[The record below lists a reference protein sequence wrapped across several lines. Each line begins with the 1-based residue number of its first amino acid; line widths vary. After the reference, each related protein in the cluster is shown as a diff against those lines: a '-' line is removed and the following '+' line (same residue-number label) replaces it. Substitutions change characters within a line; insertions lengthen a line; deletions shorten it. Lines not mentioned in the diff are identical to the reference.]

1 VPAERIESVQGARR
15 DASVTPRHISDKVPA
30 AAVFVNEGAGSARGE
45 RARRAVELVRAL
57 LDADLFVT
65 ATRTPAELDGWL
77 RERADDY
84 RRIVIAGGDGS
95 LGVAYN
101 VFAGREVTIGYIP
114 AGFGNATAHLLRLP
128 SDPERLASL
137 ISDGDARPVD
147 LVSVDGH
154 LALFAGA
161 GWDAL
166 VAHRYAEAGARG
178 LPGWTRA
185 VIGSLPDLQ
194 RRHSIRVE
202 ADGQT
207 VFQGPMELLVAGTT
221 PFYGRGLMVNPGARP
236 DAGRLTIRIYPGPA
250 PLLALEA
257 LRWVARR
264 PPSAPAVHAL
274 SATLSAVDGRSLPL
288 QSDGDLLG
296 EKPLWH
302 LEIRPAAVRLIGRW
316 V

>member
-1 VPAERIESVQGARR
+1 MVGPAH
-15 DASVTPRHISDKVPA
+15 P
-30 AAVFVNEGAGSARGE
+30 AAVFVNEGAGSARGD

-65 ATRTPAELDGWL
+65 ATRIPSELERWL
-77 RERADDY
+77 RERASDY
-84 RRIVIAGGDGS
+84 RTIVIAGGDGS

-101 VFAGREVTIGYIP
+101 VFAGRDVTLGYIP

-147 LVSVDGH
+147 LVAIDGH
-154 LALFAGA
+154 LALFAGI

-166 VAHRYAEAGARG
+166 VAHRYAQAGARG

-185 VIGSLPDLQ
+185 VAQSVPDLL
-194 RRHSIRVE
+194 RRHSVRVD

-207 VFQGPMELLVAGTT
+207 VFQGPMELLVASTT
-221 PFYGRGLMVNPGARP
+221 PFYGRGLRVNPGASP

-250 PLLALEA
+250 PILALEA
-257 LRWVARR
+257 LRWVTRR
-264 PPSAPAVHAL
+264 LPAAPAIHASSVTV
-274 SATLSAVDGRSLPL
+274 SAMGGGSIPL

-296 EKPLWH
+296 DRPVWH

-316 V
+316 S

>member
-1 VPAERIESVQGARR
+1 VHTQRIERLQGARR
-15 DASVTPRHISDKVPA
+15 DVIVTPQHISEQLPA
-30 AAVFVNEGAGSARGE
+30 AAVFVNEGAGSARAA
-45 RARRAVELVRAL
+45 RARRAVELIRAL

-65 ATRTPAELDGWL
+65 ATRSPAELEGWL

-84 RRIVIAGGDGS
+84 RTVVIAGGDGS

-101 VFAGREVTIGYIP
+101 VFTGRDTTLGYIP

-137 ISDGDARPVD
+137 IADGDARAVD
-147 LVSVDGH
+147 LVSIDGH

-166 VAHRYAEAGARG
+166 VAHRYAQAGARG

-185 VIGSLPDLQ
+185 VVGSLPDLV
-194 RRHSIRVE
+194 RRHSVRVD

-207 VFQGPMELLVAGTT
+207 VFEGPMELLVASTT

-250 PLLALEA
+250 RMLALEA
-257 LRWVARR
+257 VRWVARR
-264 PPSAPAVHAL
+264 PPSAPAVHAA
-274 SATLSAVDGRSLPL
+274 SATVSAIDGRSIPL

-296 EKPLWH
+296 AKPLWH

>member
-1 VPAERIESVQGARR
+1 MPSQRIESPRSARC
-15 DASVTPRHISDKVPA
+15 DASVNSGRIGDQRPA
-30 AAVFVNEGAGSARGE
+30 AAVFVNEGAGSARGD

-65 ATRTPAELDGWL
+65 ATRIPAELEGWM
-77 RERADDY
+77 RERAGDY
-84 RRIVIAGGDGS
+84 RTIVIAGGDGS

-101 VFAGREVTIGYIP
+101 VFAGRDVTLGYIP

-137 ISDGDARPVD
+137 IADRDARPVD
-147 LVSVDGH
+147 LVSIDGH
-154 LALFAGA
+154 LALFAGV

-166 VAHRYAEAGARG
+166 VADRYARAGARG

-185 VIGSLPDLQ
+185 VVRSLPDLQ
-194 RRHSIRVE
+194 RRHSIRVD
-202 ADGQT
+202 ADGKT
-207 VFQGPMELLVAGTT
+207 VFEGPMELLVASTT
-221 PFYGRGLMVNPGARP
+221 PFYGRGLMVNPGASP

-250 PLLALEA
+250 PMLALEA

-264 PPSAPAVHAL
+264 APAAPAIRAS
-274 SATLSAVDGRSLPL
+274 SATVTDSGGRSIPL

-296 EKPLWH
+296 EKPVWH

-316 V
+316 S